1 MTIPGVLTTN
11 MVNPNNQTNQEE
23 LKKNRLTSQSKSTLW
38 VPSNMKWTMV
48 NLVQTSRL
56 QNKTEDLQK
65 IILQRRW
72 TQEILTTSPCLGKT
86 GVSSVINDV
95 KEEYDH
101 ISDEDIELGLE
112 LYSYLHYCQR
122 EVVESAELSV
132 FFEMLLTNHSLETL
146 VASTMNNLQ
155 PRVGENVKDLA
166 AMNLWFKE
174 LENKLNLS
182 LGSLLVSLSSTTDL
196 IKLDQLEPPF
206 LGRNKSSLT
215 LCLFENDCG
224 DLLQVPGMFFN
235 AEKSDMNTAK
245 LNRNDVKNTTN
256 LVQSKA
262 TACIKQVILF
272 TLLKVENSRSPPPSS
287 PSVATN

>member
-1 MTIPGVLTTN
+1 MTITTN

-23 LKKNRLTSQSKSTLW
+23 LKKKSLTSQSKSTFW
-38 VPSNMKWTMV
+38 VPSNMKWAMV
-48 NLVQTSRL
+48 NLVQKSRL

-72 TQEILTTSPCLGKT
+72 TQEILTTSPCLAKT

-95 KEEYDH
+95 KKEYDH

-132 FFEMLLTNHSLETL
+132 FFEMLLTKHSLETL
-146 VASTMNNLQ
+146 VASMMNSLQ
-155 PRVGENVKDLA
+155 PRVGENVK
-166 AMNLWFKE
+166 AMNLWFIE

-182 LGSLLVSLSSTTDL
+182 LGSLLVSLSATTDL
-196 IKLDQLEPPF
+196 IKLDQFEPPF

-224 DLLQVPGMFFN
+224 DLLFQFQVY
-235 AEKSDMNTAK
+235 
-245 LNRNDVKNTTN
+245 
-256 LVQSKA
+256 
-262 TACIKQVILF
+262 
-272 TLLKVENSRSPPPSS
+272 
-287 PSVATN
+287 

>member
-1 MTIPGVLTTN
+1 
-11 MVNPNNQTNQEE
+11 
-23 LKKNRLTSQSKSTLW
+23 
-38 VPSNMKWTMV
+38 MKWTMV

-65 IILQRRW
+65 IILQWRW

-95 KEEYDH
+95 KKEYDH

-122 EVVESAELSV
+122 GVVESAELSV

-146 VASTMNNLQ
+146 IASTMNNLQ

-166 AMNLWFKE
+166 AMNLWFEE

-182 LGSLLVSLSSTTDL
+182 LGSLLVSLFSTTDL

-235 AEKSDMNTAK
+235 TEKND
-245 LNRNDVKNTTN
+245 LNRTKLDRNNVKNTTN

-287 PSVATN
+287 PSVATNQT

>member
-1 MTIPGVLTTN
+1 MTITTN

-23 LKKNRLTSQSKSTLW
+23 LKKKSLTSQSKSTLW
-38 VPSNMKWTMV
+38 VPSNMKWAMV
-48 NLVQTSRL
+48 NLVQKSRL

-95 KEEYDH
+95 KKEYDH

-132 FFEMLLTNHSLETL
+132 FFEMLLTKHSLETL
-146 VASTMNNLQ
+146 VASTMNSLQ
-155 PRVGENVKDLA
+155 PRVGEIVKDLA
-166 AMNLWFKE
+166 TMNLWFMV

-182 LGSLLVSLSSTTDL
+182 PGSLLVSLSSTTDL

-224 DLLQVPGMFFN
+224 DLLFQFQVY
-235 AEKSDMNTAK
+235 
-245 LNRNDVKNTTN
+245 
-256 LVQSKA
+256 
-262 TACIKQVILF
+262 
-272 TLLKVENSRSPPPSS
+272 
-287 PSVATN
+287 

>member
-1 MTIPGVLTTN
+1 

-23 LKKNRLTSQSKSTLW
+23 LKKNSLTSQSKSTLW
-38 VPSNMKWTMV
+38 VPSNMKWAMV
-48 NLVQTSRL
+48 NLIQKSRL

-95 KEEYDH
+95 KKELNLEYKEYDH

-122 EVVESAELSV
+122 GVVESAELSV

-182 LGSLLVSLSSTTDL
+182 LGSLLVSLFSTTDL

-206 LGRNKSSLT
+206 LGRNKSSFT

-235 AEKSDMNTAK
+235 TEKND
-245 LNRNDVKNTTN
+245 LNRTKLDRNNVKNTTN

-287 PSVATN
+287 PSVATNQT

>member
-1 MTIPGVLTTN
+1 

-23 LKKNRLTSQSKSTLW
+23 LKKNSLTSQSKSTLW

-65 IILQRRW
+65 IILQWRW

-132 FFEMLLTNHSLETL
+132 FFEMLFTNHSLETL
-146 VASTMNNLQ
+146 VASTMNSIQ
-155 PRVGENVKDLA
+155 PRVGQNLKDLT
-166 AMNLWFKE
+166 AMNMWDGVCMFFIYASFIEFILVNYLARWVQDPEQQKKKR
-174 LENKLNLS
+174 ENAILD
-182 LGSLLVSLSSTTDL
+182 VSLHL
-196 IKLDQLEPPF
+196 I
-206 LGRNKSSLT
+206 
-215 LCLFENDCG
+215 
-224 DLLQVPGMFFN
+224 
-235 AEKSDMNTAK
+235 
-245 LNRNDVKNTTN
+245 
-256 LVQSKA
+256 
-262 TACIKQVILF
+262 
-272 TLLKVENSRSPPPSS
+272 
-287 PSVATN
+287 